1 VTKNNQL
8 TKTVNWKL
16 WIGLL
21 LSALFLYLAFRKVD
35 FDQMWN
41 ALKKANYWYLPP
53 AILVLFFSHYL
64 RALRWR
70 YLLDPIRR
78 LDTGSL
84 FLSLIIGYGAN
95 TVTPAHLGEVLRAYV
110 LSKKREISMS
120 SVFATVVVERI
131 IDVFT
136 LLLLMCLVIFIHPF
150 PGWVLKSGYIMF
162 AGTLG
167 LFLLLVFL
175 KKSDSKGQA
184 LLRILL
190 KPLPERYEARM
201 KGMIERFLS
210 GVVRLRRWHDYVA
223 VTILSAPIWV
233 CYALGFY
240 FGLRAFDF
248 ISTYQLA
255 WYVSLVLLVITTISV
270 VVPSSPGY
278 VGTFHFLCRVS
289 LAMFGVPAS
298 SAFSFAIVVHAV
310 MFLPVLALAILFASY
325 EGIRI
330 YKPDVGPT
338 EELEPQTRPPRP
350 SASPAWLEGR
360 PESKPPRDPP
370 ASA

>member
-1 VTKNNQL
+1 VKKNKNSA
-8 TKTVNWKL
+8 KSANWKL

-21 LSALFLYLAFRKVD
+21 ISALFLYLAFRKVD
-35 FDQMWN
+35 LGQMGN
-41 ALKKANYWYLPP
+41 ALKKAHYWYLPP
-53 AILVLFFSHYL
+53 AILILFFSHYL

-70 YLLDPIRR
+70 YLLDPVKH
-78 LDTGSL
+78 LDISSL
-84 FLSLIIGYGAN
+84 FSSLIIGYGAN
-95 TVTPAHLGEVLRAYV
+95 TVTPAHLGEFLRAYV
-110 LSKKREISMS
+110 LSKKREISMGS
-120 SVFATVVVERI
+120 SFATIVIERI

-136 LLLLMCLVIFIHPF
+136 LLLLMCVVIFIHPF
-150 PGWVLKSGYIMF
+150 PDWVGKSGYIMF

-167 LFLLLVFL
+167 LFLVLVFL

-190 KPLPERYEARM
+190 KPLPARYDARV

-210 GVVRLRRWHDYVA
+210 GVVLLKRWHDYIT
-223 VTILSAPIWV
+223 VTLLSAAIWV

-240 FGLRAFDF
+240 FGLEAFDF
-248 ISTYQLA
+248 IKTYHLA

-278 VGTFHFLCRVS
+278 VGTFHFLCQVS

-298 SAFSFAIVVHAV
+298 SALSFAIVVHAV

-330 YKPDVGPT
+330 YRPDSEGQVVNSHWGRQRT
-338 EELEPQTRPPRP
+338 ENPSTPPRT
-350 SASPAWLEGR
+350 GR
-360 PESKPPRDPP
+360 RQN
-370 ASA
+370 

>member
-1 VTKNNQL
+1 VNKL
-8 TKTVNWKL
+8 RKLAKRANWKL

-21 LSALFLYLAFRKVD
+21 ISALFLYLAFRRVE
-35 FDQMWN
+35 FGQMWN
-41 ALKKANYWYLPP
+41 ALKRANYWYLPP
-53 AILVLFFSHYL
+53 AILILFFSHYL

-78 LDTGSL
+78 LDTASL

-95 TVTPAHLGEVLRAYV
+95 TVTPAHLGEFLRAYV

-120 SVFATVVVERI
+120 STFATIVIERI

-150 PGWVLKSGYIMF
+150 PNWVVKSGYIMF
-162 AGTLG
+162 AGTFG
-167 LFLLLVFL
+167 LFLLLVFF

-184 LLRILL
+184 LLRVLL
-190 KPLPERYEARM
+190 KPLPEKFEAKM
-201 KGMIERFLS
+201 KGMLERFLS
-210 GVVRLRRWHDYVA
+210 GVVPLKQWHDYGI
-223 VTILSAPIWV
+223 VTVISAAIWV

-240 FGLRAFDF
+240 FGLEAFDF
-248 ISTYQLA
+248 VDTYQLA

-278 VGTFHFLCRVS
+278 VGTFHFLCQVS
-289 LAMFGVPAS
+289 LAMFGVPS
-298 SAFSFAIVVHAV
+298 SLAFSFAIVVHAV
-310 MFLPVLALAILFASY
+310 TFLPVLVLAIVFASY

-330 YKPDVGPT
+330 YKPDVGP
-338 EELEPQTRPPRP
+338 LRN
-350 SASPAWLEGR
+350 
-360 PESKPPRDPP
+360 
-370 ASA
+370 